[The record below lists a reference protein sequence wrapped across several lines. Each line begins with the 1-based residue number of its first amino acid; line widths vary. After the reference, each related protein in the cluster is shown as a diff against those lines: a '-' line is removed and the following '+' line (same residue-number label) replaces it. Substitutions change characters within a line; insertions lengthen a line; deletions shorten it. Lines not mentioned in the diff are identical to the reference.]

1 MKNRQNIKAVLINI
15 IELAFLPFPEHL
27 KYSLT
32 LLFRVIANSLF
43 MEFLNLS
50 VDWALLYF
58 NIFYELGDFDTNKR
72 SVEGTWNITQFK
84 MAIKIISN
92 KKLNLKSL
100 SIKKRLN
107 VSLDKWSVANLAIGP
122 LQTSLTSWC

>member
-58 NIFYELGDFDTNKR
+58 NIFYKLDGFEINKR
-72 SVEGTWNITQFK
+72 SLDGTWNITQFK
-84 MAIKIISN
+84 MAIKIILN
-92 KKLNLKSL
+92 KKIKSKIP
-100 SIKKRLN
+100 IKKKRVN
-107 VSLDKWSVANLAIGP
+107 VSLDKWSVVNLAIGA
-122 LQTSLTSWC
+122 LQTSLTSW